1 MKETYQ
7 TEFTEKQEQST
18 DFNEKVS
25 TPASLPQKSHPVWIA
40 LAIVSLYLI
49 WGSTYLGMR
58 LALESFPSFIMS
70 GIRFLVAGGIMYL
83 VLRMRGVS
91 APTRPQWL
99 GSAIVGI
106 LLLAGGNGGVAFAE
120 QWVASGLAAV
130 AIAAV
135 PLWAALAFGLLG
147 RWPTRME
154 WLGLGLGFIGVLLLN
169 LENGLW
175 ANPVGAIALLLAP
188 MCWALGSALSTRVT
202 LPSGLMASAAQ
213 MLIGGG
219 VLLVAGLLLGE
230 RMKGWPTVHTLE
242 AMVFLVVFG
251 SLIAFSAYGYL
262 LRTVRPALAT
272 SYAYVNPM
280 VAVILGVVW
289 AGEHITII
297 GILAMVVILTGVAL
311 VSLVRGGSK
320 G

>member
-7 TEFTEKQEQST
+7 TGLTEKQEQST

-58 LALESFPSFIMS
+58 LALESFPSFMMS

-83 VLRMRGVS
+83 VLRIRGIV
-91 APTRPQWL
+91 APTRHQWL
-99 GSAIVGI
+99 GSA
-106 LLLAGGNGGVAFAE
+106 
-120 QWVASGLAAV
+120 
-130 AIAAV
+130 
-135 PLWAALAFGLLG
+135 
-147 RWPTRME
+147 
-154 WLGLGLGFIGVLLLN
+154 
-169 LENGLW
+169 
-175 ANPVGAIALLLAP
+175 
-188 MCWALGSALSTRVT
+188 
-202 LPSGLMASAAQ
+202 
-213 MLIGGG
+213 
-219 VLLVAGLLLGE
+219 
-230 RMKGWPTVHTLE
+230 
-242 AMVFLVVFG
+242 
-251 SLIAFSAYGYL
+251 GYL

-280 VAVILGVVW
+280 VAVILGAVW

-297 GILAMVVILTGVAL
+297 GILAMFVILTGVGL
-311 VSLVRGGSK
+311 VSLVRGEVRDG